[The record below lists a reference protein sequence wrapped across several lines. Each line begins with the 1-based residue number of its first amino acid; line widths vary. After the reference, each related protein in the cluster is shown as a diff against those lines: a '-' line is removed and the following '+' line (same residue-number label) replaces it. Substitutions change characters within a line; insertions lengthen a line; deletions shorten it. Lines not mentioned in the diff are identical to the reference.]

1 MELILNPAYPHISEK
16 IFKCLGISVHRS
28 LNREIKK
35 NTENIFF
42 DEIKKQFLKK
52 IKYLTTPE
60 ASEYNHIEVN
70 CVGHQESDFGPRW
83 LTWVKLF
90 EILDNF
96 ELWKSDIIK
105 ENLLLCMIRILNLI
119 KSDQGI

>member
-1 MELILNPAYPHISEK
+1 MDLILNPAYPHISEK

-42 DEIKKQFLKK
+42 DEIKKQFLKNYSR
-52 IKYLTTPE
+52 I
-60 ASEYNHIEVN
+60 I
-70 CVGHQESDFGPRW
+70 SDFGPRW

-90 EILDNF
+90 KILDNF

-105 ENLLLCMIRILNLI
+105 ENMLLCMIRIWNLI